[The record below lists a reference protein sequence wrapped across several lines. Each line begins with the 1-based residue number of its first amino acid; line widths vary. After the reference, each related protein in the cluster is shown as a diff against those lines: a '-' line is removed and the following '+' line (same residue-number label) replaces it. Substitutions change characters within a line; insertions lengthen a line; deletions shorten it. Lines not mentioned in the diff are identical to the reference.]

1 MENIMLTVG
10 IPIILAWVMFCVGLS
25 LQVADFKHAI
35 NFPGKIIAG
44 LLAQLVGLPIIAFLL
59 IQCFS
64 LPQPVAAGLWLL
76 ALAPGGASSNAITH
90 LCRGDSALSISMTAF
105 SSLIVPFSIPVLLPI
120 VMPDTVLNM
129 PLKTAVLQ
137 LMAVTILP
145 VVLAMLIRHYFSS
158 KIMQRFYAIAERS
171 SLWALCLM
179 VAITVIANGNKMTE
193 LFSIAALAVLV
204 LCLLAMLLGILTAKI
219 IHGDKQ
225 LSKTFAIEVGI
236 QNAGTAI
243 FVAVVLLQKPELA
256 LTPLLYGVL
265 MNIPA
270 ALLVLMS
277 KNSHVNQRQAN

>member
-1 MENIMLTVG
+1 MTSIMLTVG
-10 IPIILAWVMFCVGLS
+10 IPIALAWVMFCVGLS
-25 LQVADFKHAI
+25 LQVRDFKRAAK
-35 NFPGKIIAG
+35 FPVKIVAG
-44 LLAQLVGLPIIAFLL
+44 LFAQLVGLPIVAFVL
-59 IQCFS
+59 IHVFT
-64 LPQPVAAGLWLL
+64 LPQSVAIGLWLI

-105 SSLIVPFSIPVLLPI
+105 SSLIVPFSIPVLLPVI
-120 VMPDTVLNM
+120 MPDAVLNM

-137 LMAVTILP
+137 LMVVTVVP
-145 VVLAMLIRHYFSS
+145 VALAMSIKHYFTSQT
-158 KIMQRFYAIAERS
+158 MQTFYGIAERS

-179 VAITVIANGNKMTE
+179 VVITVIANGNAMLE

-204 LCLLAMLLGILTAKI
+204 LCLLAMLLGILTARVI
-219 IHGDKQ
+219 GGDKQ

-243 FVAVVLLQKPELA
+243 FVAVVLLQQPQLA

-270 ALLVLMS
+270 ALLIFMS
-277 KNSHVNQRQAN
+277 KKTHTRRLQTS

>member
-1 MENIMLTVG
+1 M
-10 IPIILAWVMFCVGLS
+10 
-25 LQVADFKHAI
+25 
-35 NFPGKIIAG
+35 
-44 LLAQLVGLPIIAFLL
+44 
-59 IQCFS
+59 
-64 LPQPVAAGLWLL
+64 
-76 ALAPGGASSNAITH
+76 
-90 LCRGDSALSISMTAF
+90 SISMTAF